1 MICRNETEK
10 VTKSCFFSFGCF
22 SCIQKPQKKSN
33 KGLVTFDKRQYFP
46 IYFIEQVGAN
56 TLSQPGD
63 KDSKSDKK
71 LVSKKSEQSK
81 KPIVVQGL
89 DEDGD
94 NPLNNNNEDD
104 EAEEADRAGNNRIEV
119 ADRRNSTLFR

>member
-1 MICRNETEK
+1 M
-10 VTKSCFFSFGCF
+10 
-22 SCIQKPQKKSN
+22 
-33 KGLVTFDKRQYFP
+33 
-46 IYFIEQVGAN
+46 
-56 TLSQPGD
+56 SQPGD